1 MSRSAWLFT
10 LSSVLAL
17 GVAAPGCI
25 GKRRPSGQT
34 ASKQRRQLEPSKL
47 ARLIQPK
54 DVDGS
59 LDSKVEGDRMLATY
73 DEEDPQKG
81 AAVPLV
87 TIVEYSDF
95 QCPYCSRLATTLDEV
110 VAGYPQDV
118 KLVFKQFPLPMHPQ
132 AEPGARASL
141 AAQEQGKFWPMHD
154 LLFANQKAMSDR
166 QLEDY
171 ARQIGLDVEK
181 WKADFAN
188 EETAKHVEAEK
199 SQGSP
204 LGVRGTPSFFINGK
218 FYSGAMAADQLRSMI
233 DGEILAAK
241 DLLKAGAK
249 REELYARFL
258 HPALAKAGAA
268 PAAAAQ

>member
-10 LSSVLAL
+10 LTSVLAL

-25 GKRRPSGQT
+25 GKRRPQGRT
-34 ASKQRRQLEPSKL
+34 AKKEQPSLEPAKL
-47 ARLIQPK
+47 ARLIQPQ

-59 LDSKVEGDRMLATY
+59 FDASIEGDRQLATY
-73 DEEDPQKG
+73 DEQDPQKG
-81 AAVPLV
+81 AALPLV

-95 QCPYCSRLATTLDEV
+95 QCPYCSRLAATMDEV
-110 VAGYPQDV
+110 VDGYPQDV
-118 KLVFKQFPLPMHPQ
+118 KLVFKQFPLPMHAQ
-132 AEPGARASL
+132 AEPAARASL
-141 AAQEQGKFWPMHD
+141 AAQAQGKFWPMHD
-154 LLFANQKAMSDR
+154 LLFANPKAMSDR

-171 ARQIGLDVEK
+171 ARQIGLDVDQ
-181 WKADFAN
+181 WKTDFAN

-199 SQGSP
+199 VQGTP

-218 FYSGAMAADQLRSMI
+218 FYSGAMGAPQLRSMI

-241 DLLKAGAK
+241 ALLKAGAK

-258 HPALAKAGAA
+258 HPAAAKAAGA
-268 PAAAAQ
+268 PAAGE